1 MLDVGAPI
9 EDENALQAAI
19 DSFNAIA
26 AKYYNDTLAA
36 SKAAQEAADAASK
49 SAASLKV
56 DTTLTIS
63 GYAADAKTVGD
74 VLNNKANI
82 ASINTMIQRIADGNN
97 DTIQIGT
104 SATTNLQTYG
114 VLDILASDGYIALRS
129 PNGVVWN
136 ISVDNSGTLKVV
148 EQNG

>member
-9 EDENALQAAI
+9 EDENALQEAI

-26 AKYYNDTLAA
+26 AKYYSDTLAA
-36 SKAAQEAADAASK
+36 SKAAQA
-49 SAASLKV
+49 
-56 DTTLTIS
+56 
-63 GYAADAKTVGD
+63 AADAKTVGD

-82 ASINTMIQRIADGNN
+82 ASINTMIQRIAYGNN

-104 SATTNLQTYG
+104 SATTNLKTYG
-114 VLDILASDGYIALRS
+114 VLDILASGGYIALRS